1 MPSLRFL
8 GGGVTVQLNGQRGP
22 EADGQQ
28 ASA

>member
-8 GGGVTVQLNGQRGP
+8 GGGVTDPLNGQRGP

-28 ASA
+28 ASV